1 MATST
6 KRPLPSSFSESDPP
20 TKKHKIN
27 VSDCMN
33 DVVFTV
39 GVGEVTEEIK
49 GVKAFFAA
57 HSEVFTKL
65 LYNGSMSECKDG
77 VVTINDVTSKAFGY
91 IKGYTH
97 FLNPSLEYE
106 HVIDILY
113 AAEKYMID
121 DIIKQCKQKILA
133 MDNQET
139 FYLIMHSINRYAP
152 ATFEALVEDIM
163 QCGFVVKYVSQISK
177 SEKFQTLK
185 ISQVRL
191 IVPHIRM
198 NVDKYKTLQSY
209 CKCDINLDDSN
220 RWQKMF
226 IKDFRDLIDFSV
238 FDLQQLINWIG
249 PDNVLENVELLKL
262 MEVKRD
268 ASQVKHESLQQR
280 YNSLEQQ
287 HESSKKNG
295 RVWQAKISSLNYQVV
310 VLESD
315 LKKAK
320 KKTEQLEQLTRRTS
334 MYGLRY

>member
-152 ATFEALVEDIM
+152 ATFEALVKDIM
-163 QCGFVVKYVSQISK
+163 QCGFVVKYASQISK

-209 CKCDINLDDSN
+209 CKCDVNLDGRN
-220 RWQKMF
+220 QWQSMF

-268 ASQVKHESLQQR
+268 LLQVRHELLHVKYESVQQR
-280 YNSLEQQ
+280 YKSLQRRYKSLQQQ
-287 HESSKKNG
+287 HESSKQDDSHSAWQEFVLNSTFRSRQNG
-295 RVWQAKISSLNYQVV
+295 RRQNS
-310 VLESD
+310 
-315 LKKAK
+315 
-320 KKTEQLEQLTRRTS
+320 
-334 MYGLRY
+334 